1 MSDVFSAL
9 SSPVRRKILGML
21 QQKDMTAGEISD
33 QLDIGKSTL
42 SGHFNVLKA
51 ADLVSTSRNGTTITY
66 TLNVSVVEEMLTIL
80 ANLFGKEETLSED
93 VRETPSFLGN
103 YRSDNS

>member
-1 MSDVFSAL
+1 
-9 SSPVRRKILGML
+9 
-21 QQKDMTAGEISD
+21 MTAGEISEH
-33 QLDIGKSTL
+33 LDIGKSTL

-51 ADLVSTSRNGTTITY
+51 ADLVSTSRSGTTITY

-80 ANLFGKEETLSED
+80 ANLFGKEETISEED
-93 VRETPSFLGN
+93 DRETPSFLGN